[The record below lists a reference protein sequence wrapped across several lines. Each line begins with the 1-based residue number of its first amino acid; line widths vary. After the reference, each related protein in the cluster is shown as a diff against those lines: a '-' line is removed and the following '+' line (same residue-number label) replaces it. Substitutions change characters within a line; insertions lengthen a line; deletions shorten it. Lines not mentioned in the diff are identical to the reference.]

1 MLANQVTNEH
11 NETKS
16 DKKSKNAQGQYVV
29 GYENQEQIKQL
40 ETPAELA
47 SRIGVSVSTIRY
59 LIKTHQLDHIF
70 LTPAK
75 RNPKI
80 PAGAWDK
87 YIQANTI
94 GPTAQ

>member
-1 MLANQVTNEH
+1 M
-11 NETKS
+11 S
-16 DKKSKNAQGQYVV
+16 YD
-29 GYENQEQIKQL
+29 NQEQCKLL

-47 SRIGVSVSTIRY
+47 SRIGVPVSTVRH

-80 PAGAWDK
+80 PAGAWEK

-94 GPTAQ
+94 GPTAQKERDISV